1 MRFALDSDSGVA
13 GFARP
18 RADCLYTKNYMK
30 SSGGD
35 LVENGCFL
43 KVKLANVGRIFGFL
57 MKVGNL
63 RGATLQKMVVF

>member
-35 LVENGCFL
+35 LVENCCFL
-43 KVKLANVGRIFGFL
+43 KVKFANVCGFSDCLVKDGSIYIFKIFQWGRC
-57 MKVGNL
+57 
-63 RGATLQKMVVF
+63 